1 MELLGDILKMLMPAS
16 LVLIGVY
23 ITVRTLIVKQLERDI
38 VNMREKANEATL
50 PLKLQAYE
58 RLSMFLERINP
69 TSLIVRVNNPEFNV
83 IELKLNLL
91 NAINEELNYNLSQQI
106 YVSEEV
112 WTAVKAAKDNVMT
125 LIEAAADLLDP
136 TDSSF
141 RLVET
146 VFGIMV
152 QSNQDP
158 TEAGLKAIRNEARQL
173 L

>member
-158 TEAGLKAIRNEARQL
+158 TEAGLRAIRNEARQL

>member
-38 VNMREKANEATL
+38 VTMREKANEATL

-91 NAINEELNYNLSQQI
+91 TAINEELNYNLSQQI

>member
-38 VNMREKANEATL
+38 VTMREKANEATL

-91 NAINEELNYNLSQQI
+91 TAINEELNYNLSQQI

-112 WTAVKAAKDNVMT
+112 WTAVKAAKENVMT